1 MIDTTFKC
9 DLPPAP
15 SRINVYRRND
25 FMKNQSK
32 KMSIRNQ
39 LAGKI
44 IELTKGKVVSEVV
57 VRTAAGDV
65 ASIITTGSVKQMKLK
80 KGDKVSV
87 MVKATEAFIQ
97 K

>member
-1 MIDTTFKC
+1 
-9 DLPPAP
+9 
-15 SRINVYRRND
+15 
-25 FMKNQSK
+25 MKRQAR

-39 LAGKI
+39 LSGKI

-57 VRTAAGDV
+57 VRTAAGDL

-80 KGDKVSV
+80 KGDKVFV

>member
-1 MIDTTFKC
+1 
-9 DLPPAP
+9 
-15 SRINVYRRND
+15 
-25 FMKNQSK
+25 MKNHTK
-32 KMSIRNQ
+32 NMSIRNQ
-39 LAGKI
+39 LSGKI

>member
-1 MIDTTFKC
+1 
-9 DLPPAP
+9 
-15 SRINVYRRND
+15 
-25 FMKNQSK
+25 
-32 KMSIRNQ
+32 MSIRNQ

>member
-1 MIDTTFKC
+1 
-9 DLPPAP
+9 
-15 SRINVYRRND
+15 
-25 FMKNQSK
+25 MKNQSK

-44 IELTKGKVVSEVV
+44 VELTKGKVVSEVV

>member
-1 MIDTTFKC
+1 
-9 DLPPAP
+9 
-15 SRINVYRRND
+15 
-25 FMKNQSK
+25 MKNLSK

-39 LAGKI
+39 LSGKI
-44 IELTKGKVVSEVV
+44 VELTKGKVVSEVV
-57 VRTAAGDV
+57 VRTAAGDL

>member
-1 MIDTTFKC
+1 
-9 DLPPAP
+9 
-15 SRINVYRRND
+15 
-25 FMKNQSK
+25 
-32 KMSIRNQ
+32 MSIRNQ
-39 LAGKI
+39 LSGKI

-57 VRTAAGDV
+57 VRTAAGDL

-80 KGDKVSV
+80 KGDKVFV